1 MSEVALFVAA
11 LFVVPWIIGL
21 VVPSPSGSLSS
32 FLAAFLPLV
41 WSPTI
46 LAIGFVVVRNGPHGL
61 RNELAARLAYRRGS
75 APWLLFAGVMPILA
89 VTTAVFSAR
98 AVGSGAPFIEL
109 TALMQAIILQFI
121 TGAVGEELGWR
132 GFLLPR
138 LGQLTG
144 TTAASW
150 IMGGLWSLWHVP
162 AFYDPTLPHYLMPM
176 LIVLPFVLFFG
187 VFMGFMFNQAG
198 GSVLATMVAHL
209 SLNIMT
215 ALGGASLSS
224 SMFWGVLAL
233 VFGVIAISMT
243 LKSRTHPLQR
253 QQEYV

>member
-11 LFVVPWIIGL
+11 LFVVPWIIGV
-21 VVPSPSGSLSS
+21 VVPPPSGSLSS
-32 FLAAFLPLV
+32 FLAAFVPVV

-46 LAIGFVVVRNGPHGL
+46 LALGFVVVQNGPRGL
-61 RNELAARLAYRRGS
+61 RNELTARLAYRTGA
-75 APWLLFAGVMPILA
+75 APWLLLASVVPILA

-98 AVGSGAPFIEL
+98 AVGGGAPFIESSSL
-109 TALMQAIILQFI
+109 LQAILLQFI
-121 TGAVGEELGWR
+121 TGAIGEELGWR

-150 IMGGLWSLWHVP
+150 IMGVLWSLWHVP
-162 AFYDPTLPHYLMPM
+162 AFYDPTLPHYFMPM
-176 LIVLPFVLFFG
+176 LLVLPFTAFFG
-187 VFMGFMFNQAG
+187 VFMGLMFNRAG

-215 ALGGASLSS
+215 ALGGVSLASSV
-224 SMFWGVLAL
+224 FWGVLAL
-233 VFGVIAISMT
+233 VFGVIAIWMT
-243 LKSRTHPLQR
+243 LTFRPLTLQR
-253 QQEYV
+253 RQEYV